1 MRRKISL
8 NKSLFWDI
16 EFKSLDYQK
25 DAVFIIKRVLN
36 YGDEK
41 DYKEIKRVYGLQK
54 IKSIAKKI
62 DYINKK
68 NVNFWSIVLNIPL
81 NSFEC
86 IKKFSTKR
94 QSAFLMR

>member
-16 EFKSLDYQK
+16 EFKNLDYQK

-41 DYKEIKRVYGLQK
+41 DYKEIKKVYGLQK

-68 NVNFWSIVLNIPL
+68 NVNFWSLILHIPL
-81 NSFEC
+81 NSFKC
-86 IKKFSTKR
+86 IKKFSTKK